1 MINVNV
7 AQILQGMQS
16 DTRAGLLIVGVFLL
30 CIVMLYYVWVNERE
44 RSEEP
49 DEDWEN
55 IEGAPN
61 SDGM

>member
-1 MINVNV
+1 MNV

-16 DTRAGLLIVGVFLL
+16 DTRAGLLMVGVFLL

-55 IEGAPN
+55 IKGAPN
-61 SDGM
+61 SDGA

>member
-1 MINVNV
+1 MVNVNV

-30 CIVMLYYVWVNERE
+30 CIVMLYYVWVNEME

-49 DEDWEN
+49 DEDWEH
-55 IEGAPN
+55 IKGAPN

>member
-1 MINVNV
+1 MNV

-30 CIVMLYYVWVNERE
+30 CIVMLCYVWVNERE

-55 IEGAPN
+55 IKGAPN
-61 SDGM
+61 SDGK

>member
-1 MINVNV
+1 MNV

-16 DTRAGLLIVGVFLL
+16 DTRAGLLIVGVLLL
-30 CIVMLYYVWVNERE
+30 CIVMLYYVWVDERE

-55 IEGAPN
+55 IKGART